1 MEKSTKY
8 DLLMM
13 NINGNLK
20 AYDGLLLS
28 AREELLK
35 AYKTQ
40 GSEPFIRSLED
51 VVKKYEAI
59 LGILNN
65 LK

>member
-1 MEKSTKY
+1 MNKETAY
-8 DLLMM
+8 DLLIM

-20 AYDGLLLS
+20 AYDGLLLNV
-28 AREELLK
+28 REELLT

-51 VVKKYEAI
+51 LAKKYEAI